1 MCFRRFAVIK
11 SSLKTTYTKTTN
23 AFVAK
28 ICGAFLV
35 AIFATMAFGVW
46 QLALAKNPKS
56 NTKKST
62 ESTKS
67 NNPPNKKT
75 TQDIDEIEVIHGDE
89 SSLQELSQHQKEK
102 ELYFLRGR
110 YYELL
115 YEKSQELKNR
125 TKHGWFAG
133 ITASTSQMDINKN
146 KGLGADINPFAFGLS
161 AGYLRFLG
169 TALMGLRVYGQY
181 LVAFN
186 ASPSVADKVTNHLFS
201 FNVDLVGD
209 KAIGSEEGY
218 YIGVFAGVGAG
229 INLFSQKG
237 GQNID
242 KISVGSVLNFGISA
256 TLKYHHRLELGIKIP
271 PSISQNIQDNYG
283 YSLGGMYLA
292 SYQYLF

>member
-1 MCFRRFAVIK
+1 MACGGGLAFAK
-11 SSLKTTYTKTTN
+11 
-23 AFVAK
+23 
-28 ICGAFLV
+28 
-35 AIFATMAFGVW
+35 
-46 QLALAKNPKS
+46 
-56 NTKKST
+56 
-62 ESTKS
+62 STKS
-67 NNPPNKKT
+67 KTPKKSIESKESKKESKNPQKEKT
-75 TQDIDEIEVIHGDE
+75 TQNDEIEVIHGDE
-89 SSLQELSQHQKEK
+89 ASLKELSQHQKEK

-133 ITASTSQMDINKN
+133 ITAGTNQMEINKN
-146 KGLGADINPFAFGLS
+146 KGLGAEINPFAFGLS

-209 KAIGSEEGY
+209 KAVGSEEGY

-242 KISVGSVLNFGISA
+242 KISVGTVLNFGVSA
-256 TLKYHHRLELGIKIP
+256 TLKYHHRLELGVKIP
-271 PSISQNIQDNYG
+271 PSITQNIQDDYG
-283 YSLGGMYLA
+283 YLLGAIYLA

>member
-1 MCFRRFAVIK
+1 MYFRRFAVIK
-11 SSLKTTYTKTTN
+11 SSQKYAKSANT
-23 AFVAK
+23 FVAK
-28 ICGAFLV
+28 ICGVFFVAFFV
-35 AIFATMAFGVW
+35 AMACGGG
-46 QLALAKNPKS
+46 QLAFAK
-56 NTKKST
+56 
-62 ESTKS
+62 STKS
-67 NNPPNKKT
+67 NTSTKSIESKESKKKPKEQT
-75 TQDIDEIEVIHGDE
+75 TQNDEIEVIHGDE
-89 SSLQELSQHQKEK
+89 ASLQELSQHQNEK
-102 ELYFLRGR
+102 ELYFLRGK

-115 YEKSQELKNR
+115 YENSQELKNR

-133 ITASTSQMDINKN
+133 ITAGTSQMEINKN

-186 ASPSVADKVTNHLFS
+186 ASPSVADKVANHLFS

-256 TLKYHHRLELGIKIP
+256 TLKYHHRLELGLKIP
-271 PSISQNIQDNYG
+271 PSITQNIQNSYG
-283 YSLGGMYLA
+283 YSLGAMYLA

>member
-1 MCFRRFAVIK
+1 MIK
-11 SSLKTTYTKTTN
+11 SSPKYAKSIN

-28 ICGAFLV
+28 ICGVFFV
-35 AIFATMAFGVW
+35 AIFVSMACGGG
-46 QLALAKNPKS
+46 LAFAK
-56 NTKKST
+56 
-62 ESTKS
+62 STKS
-67 NNPPNKKT
+67 KTPKKSIESKESKKESKNPQKEKT
-75 TQDIDEIEVIHGDE
+75 TQNDEIEVIHGDE
-89 SSLQELSQHQKEK
+89 ASLKELSQHQKEK

-133 ITASTSQMDINKN
+133 ITAGTNQMEINKN
-146 KGLGADINPFAFGLS
+146 KGLGAEINPFAFGLS

-209 KAIGSEEGY
+209 KAVGSEEGY

-242 KISVGSVLNFGISA
+242 KISVGTVLNFGISA
-256 TLKYHHRLELGIKIP
+256 TLKYHHRLELGVKIP
-271 PSISQNIQDNYG
+271 PSITQNIQDDYG
-283 YSLGGMYLA
+283 YLLGAMYLA